1 MVPVSVLSCLHVS
14 STVINE
20 RWVYKATVDGE
31 QRNSS
36 IQPEASVNKF
46 WKQL

>member
-1 MVPVSVLSCLHVS
+1 MGPMSVLACLHVS

-20 RWVYKATVDGE
+20 RWVYTVTVHGE

-36 IQPEASVNKF
+36 
-46 WKQL
+46 L

>member
-1 MVPVSVLSCLHVS
+1 MVPVSVLACLHVS

-20 RWVYKATVDGE
+20 RWVHTVTVDGE
-31 QRNSS
+31 HRNSVL
-36 IQPEASVNKF
+36 QLEASVNKF